1 LNTDFLAKVATS
13 NEIVLDDED
22 VRLPQA
28 ALFSLGE
35 LANQIEWTKKRID
48 KLERAIVFEAKRDE
62 DMRRLAMIPGVVAII
77 AASIKALIPDP
88 NRFKSG
94 RHFAGSLGFT
104 QDRIRVAARSASAGY
119 QAQSTISS
127 AEPNLC
133 FPPDVANDFW
143 QRLDPVDLVTT
154 DARLHSVKELSGKL
168 GDDGMR

>member
-35 LANQIEWTKKRID
+35 LANQIEWTKKRIH

-62 DMRRLAMIPGVVAII
+62 DMQRLAMIPGVGAII
-77 AASIKALIPDP
+77 AA
-88 NRFKSG
+88 
-94 RHFAGSLGFT
+94 
-104 QDRIRVAARSASAGY
+104 ASAGY
-119 QAQSTISS
+119 QAQPTISS

>member
-88 NRFKSG
+88 PTGLSPDVTLPARLALRKIVFEWRQG
-94 RHFAGSLGFT
+94 APR
-104 QDRIRVAARSASAGY
+104 QDIKPSRRYRVQSRTCAFHPMSRTTFGSASIR
-119 QAQSTISS
+119 ST
-127 AEPNLC
+127 L
-133 FPPDVANDFW
+133 
-143 QRLDPVDLVTT
+143 
-154 DARLHSVKELSGKL
+154 
-168 GDDGMR
+168 

>member
-1 LNTDFLAKVATS
+1 MNTDFLAKVATS

-62 DMRRLAMIPGVVAII
+62 DMQRLAMIPGVGAII

-88 NRFKSG
+88 
-94 RHFAGSLGFT
+94 
-104 QDRIRVAARSASAGY
+104 Q
-119 QAQSTISS
+119 
-127 AEPNLC
+127 
-133 FPPDVANDFW
+133 
-143 QRLDPVDLVTT
+143 PV
-154 DARLHSVKELSGKL
+154 
-168 GDDGMR
+168 